1 FFFQAEDGIRDG
13 HVTGVQTCAL
23 PISVH
28 QPTDMIAVIAD
39 SELPLNH
46 LGNAGRGP
54 QIGSVTMRD
63 RSLEEQSDQAPA
75 LFLAQLP
82 GTAGREAHLQGFRSA
97 SPPGIPP
104 AHHRTRTRSNP
115 SPYFVERKTKI

>member
-1 FFFQAEDGIRDG
+1 MIRRPPRS
-13 HVTGVQTCAL
+13 TLFPYTTL
-23 PISVH
+23 FRS
-28 QPTDMIAVIAD
+28 
-39 SELPLNH
+39 
-46 LGNAGRGP
+46 NAGRGP